1 VTPVPE
7 GPDDV
12 TPAWLTAVLRE
23 AGHLPRGAVTA
34 VSVETIGAD
43 RGFTGVVA
51 RLRPRY
57 EGVADPPPPASLVAK
72 LPTAQRDTPSAYRR
86 AAPARAYYERCAREV
101 SFYRDLA
108 GDIAAVP
115 QLYHG
120 AADPEQRRVVLLLAD
135 LAGGQAGDALAGCT
149 PAQAG
154 AILDAVAPL
163 HARMWQRDPPAWVP
177 ALVTDP
183 AAAQQRYATRV
194 DPFLERYGHQV
205 PPPVRELVEWL
216 AGGYAAVLTEL
227 MAAPATVVHTDL
239 HLDNVVFGT
248 ADQPVALLDWQ
259 SACRG
264 PAVVDLVEVVFGSLP
279 VADRRAAESELL
291 ARYAARLAESG
302 VADYPVARLRQDC
315 RAALLRHLAGRVGWL
330 ATADPDGLSGRERAL
345 VAAVLGDGRL
355 VAALLDHVE
364 DPRGLVG

>member
-1 VTPVPE
+1 
-7 GPDDV
+7 
-12 TPAWLTAVLRE
+12 
-23 AGHLPRGAVTA
+23 
-34 VSVETIGAD
+34 VETIGAD

-72 LPTAQRDTPSAYRR
+72 LPTTQRDTPSAYRR

-108 GDIAAVP
+108 DGVAGVP
-115 QLYHG
+115 RLYHG
-120 AADPEQRRVVLLLAD
+120 AADPQRQRVVLLLAD
-135 LAGGQAGDALAGCT
+135 LAGGQPGDALAGCT

-154 AILDAVAPL
+154 AVLDAIAPL
-163 HARMWQRDPPAWVP
+163 HARMWQRPTPGWVP
-177 ALVTDP
+177 WFVTDP
-183 AAAQQRYATRV
+183 AANQQRYATRV

-227 MAAPATVVHTDL
+227 MAAPATVIHADL
-239 HLDNVVFGT
+239 HLDNVVFG
-248 ADQPVALLDWQ
+248 AAGEPVVLLDWQ
-259 SACRG
+259 SVCRG

-279 VADRRAAESELL
+279 VADRRATEDDLL
-291 ARYAARLAESG
+291 ERYVARLAESG
-302 VADYPVARLRQDC
+302 VDDYPVARLRRDC
-315 RAALLRHLAGRVGWL
+315 RAALLRLLAGRVGWL

-345 VAAVLGDGRL
+345 LEAAFGDGRL
-355 VAALLDHVE
+355 AAALLDHV
-364 DPRGLVG
+364 DTRGLVG